1 MNKIINEKSAIKIIA
16 IGYFLVFLFILSFVF
31 IAFFYSPE
39 TAVEYST
46 VGQFGD
52 IIGGVVG
59 SLWALAGV
67 ILFYNGLIEQRKD
80 ITTNSESLRQ
90 QVDALT
96 LQREEMSYIREEYKM
111 AREVFV
117 QQSDSLR
124 EQAKTSRIQ
133 QFEANFYSLLRI
145 YIDIRNGIISGNS
158 NFLERVNLELS
169 SIKLDF
175 PLSYQD
181 KLSIINIKYHNI
193 YLSNSDKISHYLKI
207 IYRIYKTIDEQ
218 DDLNVQG
225 KYFYAKVVR
234 AQLIEDELFLI
245 NYNAHSEYGY
255 NFRPLIKKYNV
266 LKHLRLSSKVEVK
279 ALQKHTSNY
288 DIALGKMILFLDD
301 FISDTLPKLYTIDDN
316 YMPFSKEIEWCA
328 GINMLLILETT
339 PEDDISF
346 TIYLK
351 ASGIK
356 AGLIKLKSQTINYFL
371 HYLYDRLYGSQFV
384 KVENIDMI
392 HVLHDRNDGKVKF
405 VIDGS
410 KALSIISDQ
419 C

>member
-1 MNKIINEKSAIKIIA
+1 MNKIINETSAIKIIA
-16 IGYFLVFLFILSFVF
+16 IGYFLVFAFILSFVF
-31 IAFFYSPE
+31 IALIYSPE

-80 ITTNSESLRQ
+80 IRTNSESLRQ

-169 SIKLDF
+169 SIKLDSS
-175 PLSYQD
+175 LSYQD
-181 KLSIINIKYHNI
+181 KLSIINLEYQNI

-218 DDLNVQG
+218 DDLNLQG

-279 ALQKHTSNY
+279 ALQQHTRNY

-328 GINMLLILETT
+328 GINMLFILETT
-339 PEDDISF
+339 LEDDISF

-351 ASGIK
+351 SSSISAS
-356 AGLIKLKSQTINYFL
+356 LIKLRVQTINYFL

-384 KVENIDMI
+384 KVENIDII
-392 HVLHDRNDGKVKF
+392 HVLHDSHDGKVKF
-405 VIDGS
+405 LIDGS